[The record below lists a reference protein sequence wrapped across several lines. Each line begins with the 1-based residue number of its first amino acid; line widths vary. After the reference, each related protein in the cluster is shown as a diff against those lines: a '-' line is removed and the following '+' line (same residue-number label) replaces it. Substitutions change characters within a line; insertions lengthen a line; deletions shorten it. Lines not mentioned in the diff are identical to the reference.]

1 MVLDGTRVSIY
12 DTEPREGRFWV
23 FCGYSN
29 ADLKVDTIPH
39 AFHNE
44 IIIIICNFFF
54 YIKSVVFVVQTAS
67 QLRRSL
73 SCVCLTEM

>member
-44 IIIIICNFFF
+44 IIIIIF
-54 YIKSVVFVVQTAS
+54 Y
-67 QLRRSL
+67 
-73 SCVCLTEM
+73 

>member
-12 DTEPREGRFWV
+12 DTEPREGGFWV

-39 AFHNE
+39 SFHNE
-44 IIIIICNFFF
+44 IIIIIIFF
-54 YIKSVVFVVQTAS
+54 YMKFVVFVV
-67 QLRRSL
+67 
-73 SCVCLTEM
+73 